1 MEIGAGFV
9 NYNVEKGTENISI
22 VLDEAVKEIFPQ
34 LKEVRISLIENK
46 NKGDNEKAPAYRVTL
61 FKPKES

>member
-9 NYNVEKGTENISI
+9 NYNVEKGTESISI
-22 VLDEAVKEIFPQ
+22 VLDDAIKEIYPAF
-34 LKEVRISLIENK
+34 KELRISLIENK

-61 FKPKES
+61 YKPKES